1 MTNTE
6 TRLMT
11 ALCQVRAALI
21 DADFD
26 RLGAISAELETFF
39 PEMSRLSEAEQAGIR
54 QAAGDTARC
63 LGAAMQG
70 LRAARRRIAELS
82 AMDRPATY
90 DATGRKGRMGPVQ
103 PGRRV

>member
-1 MTNTE
+1 MTDTE

-21 DADFD
+21 EADFD
-26 RLGAISAELETFF
+26 QVDTIRAELETIFT
-39 PEMSRLSEAEQAGIR
+39 ELSDLSEAEQARIR
-54 QAAGDTARC
+54 HAAGDTALC

-70 LRAARRRIAELS
+70 LRAARRRVADLS

-90 DATGRKGRMGPVQ
+90 DATGRKGRLGPVPQ
-103 PGRRV
+103 GRRV